1 MDLNLPNLFGEIDVK
16 QMKVNMETK
25 VQLAKSSEPLNVLLI
40 GNNPIDLTK
49 TLEKINQIHGRRI
62 ITEIAFDLRS
72 IVERLIKF
80 NPNFILIDDNIG
92 KLQLTE
98 TINTLSKSRK
108 TKDVPITVLKNSNYR
123 ESSTAGILDYVLK
136 QNFSAESFYS
146 ILRNSL
152 KFKRTQLFLY
162 NAYQKRKKQL
172 GKLRF

>member
-1 MDLNLPNLFGEIDVK
+1 MD
-16 QMKVNMETK
+16 TK
-25 VQLAKSSEPLNVLLI
+25 VQFPKSSEPLNVLLI

-49 TLEKINQIHGRRI
+49 TLEKLNQIHGRRI

-80 NPNFILIDDNIG
+80 SPNFILIDDNIG
-92 KLQLTE
+92 RSELTQ
-98 TINTLSKSRK
+98 TINALSKTRK

-123 ESSTAGILDYVLK
+123 ESSSAGILDYVLK

-152 KFKRTQLFLY
+152 KFRRTQLYLR
-162 NAYQKRKKQL
+162 NAYNKRKKQL
-172 GKLRF
+172 GKLHF

>member
-1 MDLNLPNLFGEIDVK
+1 MGEI
-16 QMKVNMETK
+16 METK
-25 VQLAKSSEPLNVLLI
+25 VHLSKASEPLNVLLI

-49 TLEKINQIHGRRI
+49 TLEKLNQIHGRRI

-72 IVERLIKF
+72 IVERLMNF
-80 NPNFILIDDNIG
+80 NPNYILIDDNIG
-92 KLQLTE
+92 RSELTQ

-108 TKDVPITVLKNSNYR
+108 TKDVPVTVLKNSNYN
-123 ESSTAGILDYVLK
+123 ESSSTGILDYVLK

-162 NAYQKRKKQL
+162 NAYQKRKRQL
-172 GKLRF
+172 GKLQF